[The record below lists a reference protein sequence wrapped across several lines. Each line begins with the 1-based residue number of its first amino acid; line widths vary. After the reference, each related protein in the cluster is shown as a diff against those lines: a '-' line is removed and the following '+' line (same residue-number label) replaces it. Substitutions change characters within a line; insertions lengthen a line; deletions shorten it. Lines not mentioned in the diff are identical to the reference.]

1 MRPPGSTGLTAACM
15 LCALMGVRSFFNLKV
30 PAYSQT
36 VQNSPG
42 VTQPTPRSPSKL
54 TSGRELR
61 LPHDTRLI
69 DVVGES
75 HHMPAIERLVTAQG
89 INLSRIDDFDLDNI
103 WLRLI
108 PEPNNP
114 ADKRAISVTTAKR
127 ELLGYLSRENAA
139 KYVEILTELGRQ
151 HDLWCLAQV
160 GGGLK
165 DDGWSIGIWLY
176 METPGELSKH
186 AGRKAAASVGSLEDK
201 WTVATEIQSD
211 AFLAA
216 LAQMELHGL
225 DPDGADRQFSR
236 ASLEKAIRAHA
247 RSSKALQK
255 AVADFQGAP

>member
-1 MRPPGSTGLTAACM
+1 M
-15 LCALMGVRSFFNLKV
+15 LCGLMGVRSFFNLKA
-30 PAYSQT
+30 PAYSQA
-36 VQNSPG
+36 VQNIPA
-42 VTQPTPRSPSKL
+42 VKPTARPPSK
-54 TSGRELR
+54 SAPGRELR

-89 INLSRIDDFDLDNI
+89 VNLRHIEDFDIDNI
-103 WLRLI
+103 WLRLT

-114 ADKRAISVTTAKR
+114 VDKRAISVTTAKR

-186 AGRKAAASVGSLEDK
+186 AGRKAAASVAALEDQ
-201 WTVATEIQSD
+201 WSAATKTQSD
-211 AFLAA
+211 AYNMFLAA
-216 LAQMELHGL
+216 LAQMELDGV
-225 DPDGADRQFSR
+225 DPDGTDKQFSR